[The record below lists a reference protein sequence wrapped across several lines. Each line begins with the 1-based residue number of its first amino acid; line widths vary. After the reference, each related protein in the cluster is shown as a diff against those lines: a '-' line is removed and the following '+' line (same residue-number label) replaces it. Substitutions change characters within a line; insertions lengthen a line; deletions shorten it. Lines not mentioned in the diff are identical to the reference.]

1 MRAAA
6 VYIRISSDRGGTRA
20 GVRRQLEDCRSWAER
35 NGTQVAEV
43 YEDNDVSAYRGKPRP
58 AYRRMFDDIKAGVR
72 DGVIVWH
79 NDRLHRNTRELED
92 FIDLV
97 EATGIAVATVTSG
110 DYDLTTTTGRAM
122 ARIACALSRLES
134 EDKSRRIKRQQLQ
147 AAQEG
152 RRSGGGTRAYGF
164 QPGHRKVIPKE
175 SAVVREA
182 ARRILAG
189 EPLRSVTRDLND
201 RRIPTVTG
209 KPWSS
214 TVLRTILTSGRI
226 SGQREHLGEIVAA
239 GDWPAIVTP
248 AQTARLRTI
257 LLDPDRRTNRVPRRY
272 PLTGLVYCGKCG
284 ARLVAR
290 PRDDGERRYF
300 CAKGPGFSGCGGIAI
315 LAEPLERLIA
325 EAVLHRLDS
334 PKLPARCVPGALGR
348 GRSRCR
354 PTGARAGRRRARAA
368 GQPPWPG
375 TDQRAGVDGGSQ
387 TDRRPTNGCSQTP
400 RQPFRRRGAR
410 RVRRRHRHS
419 PVAMVEPRPGP
430 AAGHYQGRAPPYRR
444 EHGRAGQEP
453 LRSRPH
459 PADLAG
465 LSEPALAHLR
475 AGWRPRRSPTCPL
488 RTSEGLVHGQCPLPM
503 LWL

>member
-1 MRAAA
+1 MKAAA
-6 VYIRISSDRGGTRA
+6 IYIRISSDRGGTRA
-20 GVRRQLEDCRSWAER
+20 GVRRQLEDCRSWAQL
-35 NGTQVAEV
+35 NGAPVAEV

-58 AYRRMFDDIKAGVR
+58 AYRRMCEDIKAGVR

-122 ARIACALSRLES
+122 ARIACALARLES

-152 RRSGGGTRAYGF
+152 KRSGGGTRAYGY
-164 QPGHRKVIPKE
+164 QPGHRKVIPNE
-175 SAVVREA
+175 AAVIKEA

-201 RRIPTVTG
+201 RGIPTVSG

-257 LLDPDRRTNRVPRRY
+257 LLDPDRRTNRAPRRY

-284 ARLVAR
+284 ARMVAR

-300 CAKGPGFSGCGGIAI
+300 CAKGPGFTGCGGTAI
-315 LAEPLERLIA
+315 LSEPLERFVA

-334 PKLPARCVPGALGR
+334 PKLQRAVSRALSVEDEADVVQLELEQADAELEQLASLHGQGQISVREWMAARKPIEDRRTAAARQLGTLSGASALDGFVGDTGALRAQWADLDPARQRAIISAVLPRIVINAAVR
-348 GRSRCR
+348 GRNRFDPGR
-354 PTGARAGRRRARAA
+354 IQPVWRA
-368 GQPPWPG
+368 
-375 TDQRAGVDGGSQ
+375 
-387 TDRRPTNGCSQTP
+387 
-400 RQPFRRRGAR
+400 
-410 RVRRRHRHS
+410 
-419 PVAMVEPRPGP
+419 
-430 AAGHYQGRAPPYRR
+430 
-444 EHGRAGQEP
+444 
-453 LRSRPH
+453 
-459 PADLAG
+459 
-465 LSEPALAHLR
+465 
-475 AGWRPRRSPTCPL
+475 
-488 RTSEGLVHGQCPLPM
+488 
-503 LWL
+503 

>member
-1 MRAAA
+1 VKAAA
-6 VYIRISSDRGGTRA
+6 IYIRISSDRGGTRA
-20 GVRRQLEDCRSWAER
+20 GVRRQLEDCRSWAQR
-35 NGTQVAEV
+35 NGSKVAEV

-58 AYRRMFDDIKAGVR
+58 GYRRMCEDIKGGVR

-97 EATGIAVATVTSG
+97 EATEIAVATVTSG

-122 ARIACALSRLES
+122 ARIACALARLES

-152 RRSGGGTRAYGF
+152 KRSGGGTRAYGY
-164 QPGHRKVIPKE
+164 QRGHRKVVPNE
-175 SAVVREA
+175 AAVIKEA

-201 RRIPTVTG
+201 RGISTVTG

-239 GDWPAIVTP
+239 GGWPAIVTP
-248 AQTARLRTI
+248 AQTARLRSI

-284 ARLVAR
+284 ARMVAR

-300 CAKGPGFSGCGGIAI
+300 CAKGPGFSGCGGTAI
-315 LAEPLERLIA
+315 LAEPLERFVA

-334 PKLPARCVPGALGR
+334 PKLQRAV
-348 GRSRCR
+348 
-354 PTGARAGRRRARAA
+354 ARALSVEDEADVVQQELEQADSELEQLADLHGQGRISVREWMAARKPIERRRAAA
-368 GQPPWPG
+368 AKQLG
-375 TDQRAGVDGGSQ
+375 TLSGASALEGFVGDTGTLRSQWANLDPARQRAIIGTVLPRVTVNPAVRGRNRFDP
-387 TDRRPTNGCSQTP
+387 DRI
-400 RQPFRRRGAR
+400 QPIW
-410 RVRRRHRHS
+410 
-419 PVAMVEPRPGP
+419 
-430 AAGHYQGRAPPYRR
+430 RA
-444 EHGRAGQEP
+444 
-453 LRSRPH
+453 
-459 PADLAG
+459 
-465 LSEPALAHLR
+465 
-475 AGWRPRRSPTCPL
+475 
-488 RTSEGLVHGQCPLPM
+488 
-503 LWL
+503 